1 MTSLARTHSVIVH
14 GVTAHVVEVQASLSP
29 GLPNM
34 SLVGLPD
41 TALKES
47 RDRVRAAVV
56 NSGLKWPEA
65 RITIGLSPAS
75 LPKRGTGLDVAIAL
89 AVLAANA
96 QLPADQIARVVVLGE
111 LGLDG
116 RIRGVAGALAAA
128 LAVRQRAST
137 SSLSGVMILGPV
149 DAAAVTAV
157 PGLEILTAPTL
168 RVLVAR
174 LRGDQELD
182 EDVHIDQQPIDA
194 EHTTTRNSLSV
205 RGASVAPVDL
215 RDVAGQQEGKR
226 ALEIAAAGGHHLAM
240 LGRAG
245 VGKTLLAE
253 RLPDLLPDLN
263 IEDSLDVTAIHQL
276 AGSPASVG
284 GSLLTRP
291 PWCAPHH
298 TATRPAL
305 VGGGREDKPTIGMAT
320 LAHRG
325 VLFLDEAAEFEP
337 AALDALREPLESGE
351 VSIARAGFRMTFPAR
366 FLLLLAANPCP
377 CGNALDPNPSATCRC
392 TPHQRRRYLARLS
405 GPLMDR
411 LDLRVVLTKP
421 TIAELKGLTG
431 SGQSTKQVADRVRAA
446 RERSRHRM
454 SETPWTLTAQVP
466 ARELFARWPLPTNS
480 QRLIDQSCTRE
491 SVRGRDRLQRVAWT
505 IADLD
510 GHRQPTCTDV
520 DQAIALRASDQEWT
534 A

>member
-1 MTSLARTHSVIVH
+1 MTALAKTHSAIVH
-14 GVTAHVVEVQASLSP
+14 GVTAHVVEVQASLSA

-56 NSGLKWPEA
+56 NSGLKWPDA
-65 RITIGLSPAS
+65 RITIGLSPAW

-96 QLPADQIARVVVLGE
+96 QIPPDRIARAVVLGE

-128 LAVRQRAST
+128 LALRERST
-137 SSLSGVMILGPV
+137 ESSLSGAMILGPA
-149 DAAAVTAV
+149 DATAVLAV
-157 PGLEILTAPTL
+157 PGLEVQSAANL

-182 EDVHIDQQPIDA
+182 EDVVLDQQSA
-194 EHTTTRNSLSV
+194 YTERAMTRDSMSLREQS
-205 RGASVAPVDL
+205 AAPVDL

-253 RLPDLLPDLN
+253 RLPDLLPELS

-276 AGSPASVG
+276 AGTPASVNG
-284 GSLLTRP
+284 LLLTRP
-291 PWCAPHH
+291 PWYAPHH

-366 FLLLLAANPCP
+366 FLLVLAANPCP
-377 CGNALDPNPSATCRC
+377 CGNALDPNPSAACRC

-421 TIAELKGLTG
+421 TVAELKGLTG
-431 SGQSTKQVADRVRAA
+431 VGQTTAQVADRVRAA

-454 SETPWTLTAQVP
+454 TGTPWTLTAQVP
-466 ARELFARWPLPTNS
+466 ARELANRWPLPADS
-480 QRLIDQSCTRE
+480 QRAIDQSCTRE
-491 SVRGRDRLQRVAWT
+491 SVRGRDRIQRVAWT

-510 GHRQPTCTDV
+510 GHKRPTCADV
-520 DQAIALRASDQEWT
+520 NQAIALRANDQEWT